1 MSVSAATSTPNV
13 TVSSTP
19 AASSASSST
28 VSADTF
34 FGSDPTASQASPVPL
49 PSSAAGGDAFYVG
62 QVSIDRLELRDV
74 PDNFH
79 VTPGMT
85 VTADI
90 KVGKRTVL
98 EYFMSRII
106 PIATESLREPG
117 N

>member
-1 MSVSAATSTPNV
+1 
-13 TVSSTP
+13 
-19 AASSASSST
+19 
-28 VSADTF
+28 
-34 FGSDPTASQASPVPL
+34 
-49 PSSAAGGDAFYVG
+49 
-62 QVSIDRLELRDV
+62 
-74 PDNFH
+74 
-79 VTPGMT
+79 MT

>member
-1 MSVSAATSTPNV
+1 MAYGTVTNV
-13 TVSSTP
+13 G
-19 AASSASSST
+19 
-28 VSADTF
+28 ADTF
-34 FGSDPTASQASPVPL
+34 FSGDPTASQASPVPL